1 MDWKDE
7 AAEQIEAVTRDPL
20 ADAVT
25 GTVRLVAV
33 SAPSGR
39 GRYQEATLELVAEA
53 SGIESRVIHTAA
65 VFDTRAWPTVGLVLP
80 ARISRGHAE
89 ALEVDWSALPR

>member
-7 AAEQIEAVTRDPL
+7 AARQLEALTGDPR

-25 GTVRLVAV
+25 GTVLLAV
-33 SAPSGR
+33 VSEPTGR

-53 SGIESRVIHTAA
+53 SGIEPRVVHTTA
-65 VFDTRAWPTVGLVLP
+65 VFDTRAWPTAGLVLP
-80 ARISRGHAE
+80 ARISASRVDAID
-89 ALEVDWSALPR
+89 VDWDALPS